1 MPWVSPELNASFF
14 DIAGQGPLAQSAV
27 AQDQAPYGPTT
38 IANAGQYTTGVVVS
52 GGYKVLGIGVTSSN
66 SGALVVTRFLD
77 REGTI
82 QVAAPLSTPIVAATP
97 LIVVVPNPA
106 TPADNLP
113 FASFSVAITN
123 TGGGIATITKFY
135 ILLQSF

>member
-38 IANAGQYTTGVVVS
+38 IANAGQYTTGVV
-52 GGYKVLGIGVTSSN
+52 
-66 SGALVVTRFLD
+66 
-77 REGTI
+77 
-82 QVAAPLSTPIVAATP
+82 VAAPLSTPIVAATP